1 MASSAAVTVTNP
13 EPTTTKL
20 GYWRDLTPEQLTW
33 VENRCRPGPGPDR
46 VCSAGMLAP
55 DETLRDVLEQD
66 EATLE
71 RLGITRFQ
79 IADVLEA
86 ALESA
91 KERWSTRPD
100 TGTLT
105 LGDTKYRIESTQ
117 YMGCQ
122 ESPFDLPHQTCH
134 LPHSHRNVTVYN
146 AEDEVFHFGGLLPHL
161 IRQHGFFEGNAH
173 TTTYKF
179 DGITSFRV
187 DPEECVRFFDIQPGH
202 DYRSDLARAKAME
215 VRLLANPYNFFKYSQ
230 DPACY
235 HPVLE
240 VKNR

>member
-1 MASSAAVTVTNP
+1 MASSAAASVTTP
-13 EPTTTKL
+13 ETPAAPTDKL
-20 GYWRDLTPEQLTW
+20 GYWRDLTPQQLTW
-33 VENRCRPGPGPDR
+33 VENRCRPGPGPDH

-55 DETLRDVLEQD
+55 DETLCDVLLKD

-91 KERWSTRPD
+91 KDRWGTRPD

-105 LGDTKYRIESTQ
+105 IGDTKYRIESTQ

-134 LPHSHRNVTVYN
+134 LPHSHRNITVYN
-146 AEDEVFHFGGLLPHL
+146 ANNEAFHFGGLLPHL
-161 IRQHGFFEGNAH
+161 IREHGFFEGSAE

-179 DGITSFRV
+179 DGITCFRV
-187 DPEECVRFFDIQPGH
+187 DPEECVRFFDILPNR
-202 DYRSDLARAKAME
+202 DYSDDLARAKAIE
-215 VRLLANPYNFFKYSQ
+215 PQLLVVPYNIFRHSQ
-230 DPACY
+230 GDAN
-235 HPVLE
+235 L
-240 VKNR
+240 RFS